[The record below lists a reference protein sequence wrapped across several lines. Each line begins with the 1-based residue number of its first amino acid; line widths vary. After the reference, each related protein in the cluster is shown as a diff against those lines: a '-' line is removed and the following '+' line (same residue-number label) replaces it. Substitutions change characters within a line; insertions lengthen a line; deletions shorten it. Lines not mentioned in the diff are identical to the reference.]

1 MNKNQSHLSK
11 VESRLFRRDV
21 SPEAKF
27 SVKQWRLWVDVG
39 VSGLGAVLLSV
50 VIWQAW
56 LPTEIPPLTLLG
68 VFLPFLA
75 VPTVVLLL
83 LSLGVKSNLG
93 FFFGSSA
100 LLGLLVLC
108 GTSVFP
114 HQSPLAAS
122 EITSIVRATTFN
134 LRYEYY
140 EAADLSATI
149 LAQGADVVAVQEV
162 APSVMPDLMALLK
175 PQFPFVI
182 PVSSLSDL
190 AFFSRYPI
198 MHSEWFR
205 PAGDGTGAL
214 HIVIDVEGQL
224 WHIFA
229 VHPLPAGI
237 AWLGKSLIPVG
248 LYYGN
253 LEAQIAD
260 VLERAHGLDKPV
272 IVLGDFN
279 MAEYSRAYR
288 LISHQ
293 LTDSFREAGQ
303 GWGFTFPQDVWID
316 DWQIPGPF
324 VRLDYIFHSADLQAS
339 HAEVVCRGA
348 SDHCLVTADLALR
361 P

>member
-1 MNKNQSHLSK
+1 MNRNQGYLSK
-11 VESRLFRRDV
+11 VESQLFRRVV
-21 SPEAKF
+21 SPEVKS
-27 SVKQWRLWVDVG
+27 SVKRWRLWVDFG
-39 VSGLGAVLLSV
+39 VSGLSAALLGV
-50 VIWQAW
+50 VIWQVV
-56 LPTEIPPLTLLG
+56 LPIELPSLTLLG

-75 VPTVVLLL
+75 LPTVTMLL
-83 LSLGVKSNLG
+83 LSLSVKSKPG

-108 GTSVFP
+108 GHYVLP
-114 HQSPLAAS
+114 HQSSLAAP
-122 EITSIVRATTFN
+122 EITPIVRAMTFN

-140 EAADLSATI
+140 EPADLSAII
-149 LAQGADVVAVQEV
+149 LAQDADVVAVQEV
-162 APSVMPDLMALLK
+162 APSAMSDLVAMLK
-175 PQFPFVI
+175 PQFPYVI
-182 PVSSLSDL
+182 PISSLSDL

-198 MHSEWFR
+198 IHSEWFR
-205 PAGDGTGAL
+205 PAGDGRGAL
-214 HIVIDVEGQL
+214 YTVIDIEGQF
-224 WHIFA
+224 WHVFA

-237 AWLGKSLIPVG
+237 AWLGKSLVPVG

-260 VLERAHGLDKPV
+260 VLERAHVLEKPV
-272 IVLGDFN
+272 IILGDFN
-279 MAEYSRAYR
+279 KAEYSRAYR

-316 DWQIPGPF
+316 GWKIPGPF

-348 SDHCLVTADLALR
+348 SDHCLVTADLALH

>member
-1 MNKNQSHLSK
+1 M
-11 VESRLFRRDV
+11 FRRVV
-21 SPEAKF
+21 SPEVKS
-27 SVKQWRLWVDVG
+27 SVKQGRLWVDFG
-39 VSGLGAVLLSV
+39 ASGIGAALLGV

-56 LPTEIPPLTLLG
+56 LPIEFPLLNLLG

-75 VPTVVLLL
+75 LPTVAMLL
-83 LSLGVKSNLG
+83 LSLGVKSRLG

-108 GTSVFP
+108 GHHVFL
-114 HQSPLAAS
+114 HQSPLVAS
-122 EITSIVRATTFN
+122 EITPIVRATTFN

-140 EAADLSATI
+140 EPADLSATI
-149 LAQGADVVAVQEV
+149 LAQGADLVAVQEV
-162 APSVMPDLMALLK
+162 APSVMSDLAAMLK
-175 PQFPFVI
+175 PQFPYVI
-182 PVSSLSDL
+182 PASSLSDL
-190 AFFSRYPI
+190 ALFSRYPI
-198 MHSEWFR
+198 IDSEWFH
-205 PAGDGTGAL
+205 PAGDGRGAL
-214 HIVIDVEGQL
+214 YAVIAVEGQF
-224 WHIFA
+224 WHIFV

-237 AWLGKSLIPVG
+237 AWLGNTLIPVG

-253 LEAQIAD
+253 LEAQMVD
-260 VLERAHGLDKPV
+260 VLARAHGLEPV

-279 MAEYSRAYR
+279 MAEHSRAYR

-293 LTDSFREAGQ
+293 LTDSFHEAGQ

-316 DWQIPGPF
+316 GWQIPGPF

>member
-1 MNKNQSHLSK
+1 MNRNQDYLSK
-11 VESRLFRRDV
+11 VENRRFRHVV
-21 SPEAKF
+21 SPDVKL
-27 SVKQWRLWVDVG
+27 SVKHWRLWIDFG
-39 VSGLGAVLLSV
+39 ASGIGAILLGV
-50 VIWQAW
+50 VIWQVV
-56 LPTEIPPLTLLG
+56 LPVELPPLTLLG
-68 VFLPFLA
+68 VFLPFLTL
-75 VPTVVLLL
+75 PTVVMLL
-83 LSLGVKSNLG
+83 LSLGVKSKPG
-93 FFFGSSA
+93 FLFCSSA

-108 GTSVFP
+108 GHYVFP
-114 HQSPLAAS
+114 HQSPLAVP
-122 EITSIVRATTFN
+122 EITPVVRTTTFN

-140 EAADLSATI
+140 EPADLSATI
-149 LAQGADVVAVQEV
+149 LAQGADVVAIQEV
-162 APSVMPDLMALLK
+162 APSAMSDLVTMLK
-175 PQFPFVI
+175 PQFPYVI
-182 PVSSLSDL
+182 PISSLSDL

-198 MHSEWFR
+198 IHSEWFR
-205 PAGDGTGAL
+205 PAGDGRGAL
-214 HIVIDVEGQL
+214 YTVIDIEGQF
-224 WHIFA
+224 WHVFA

-237 AWLGKSLIPVG
+237 AWLGKSLVPVG

-253 LEAQIAD
+253 LEEQIAD
-260 VLERAHGLDKPV
+260 VLERARVLDKPV

-316 DWQIPGPF
+316 GWQIPGPF

-339 HAEVVCRGA
+339 HAEVVCREA